1 MKLKPNFMLNSP
13 LAEELY
19 SGIEHLPLIDWHN
32 HLAVADLK
40 NDRKF
45 SNITELWL
53 KSDPYK
59 HRAMRICGVPEKFIT
74 GNSSDYEKF
83 EAWFRTLPQLAGN
96 PLFFWSALELE
107 RIFGISGDWNVLSP
121 RKLYDQLGE
130 MLTDERFSARS
141 LLKHFQVEYAAP
153 CAAAGDDLTAFDG
166 MESIVPSLRGDD
178 ICNLEYA
185 PFRECD
191 SLEEAEELLAGTVA
205 SFHSHGCRFADHALD
220 CDFEYLRDDG
230 KNAERF
236 MLWKKGVLPEA
247 EKNALQC
254 RVLRCLGREYA
265 RNDWVLQLHIGALRK
280 TSGRLRAAAGA
291 AGGYAGIGSGCNMTS
306 LATLLD
312 DLERSGAGM
321 PRVILY
327 TLNPADHAP
336 FAVLSGSFTGNG
348 VRGNVSLGPAWWYCD
363 HVYGIRDCLENVAA
377 YGVLS
382 VFPGMTTDSRS
393 ILSFVRHEYFRRI
406 FCSFLAEKSR
416 KDELPDDIGILRML
430 AENAAYNNAAEMIK
444 E

>member
-1 MKLKPNFMLNSP
+1 MLNSP

-130 MLTDERFSARS
+130 MLADERFSARS

-265 RNDWVLQLHIGALRK
+265 RNDWILQLHIGALRK

-312 DLERSGAGM
+312 DLERSVAGM

-327 TLNPADHAP
+327 TLNPAAHAP